1 MRVIVIFLSGCS
13 NNSSIKGN
21 ITNTSIRKNDND
33 SVFALNN
40 SCHVYDE
47 GYISSYNEGMQF
59 RIELEKLKKLSIEY
73 KDTPDVVFNIKEL
86 KSQYK

>member
-1 MRVIVIFLSGCS
+1 
-13 NNSSIKGN
+13 
-21 ITNTSIRKNDND
+21 
-33 SVFALNN
+33 
-40 SCHVYDE
+40 VYDE